1 MIYHAFL
8 NMIMLKSLKL
18 VLKTNIHWV
27 IVFHLVLQFYWFVSS
42 AGDNGEVDLVGLR
55 EEVVQRG
62 RLWGGQFS
70 HVPNI
75 PHLPKLPKLPC
86 VPEFAGGELGGWG
99 WWCDEGWWDGSRGG
113 RMWKAS
119 WGRSAARWWPSTD
132 QRERRG
138 AWKRSAQL
146 LTPDCVV
153 FSDVKLLSSGWLI
166 CQYEMFSWFSLYPL
180 TGRGRPP
187 PRSLKRGRRQ
197 ERGSKDASKL
207 LLLYDDHIL
216 DNDPMR
222 ESKDMAFAQA
232 YLNRVSLLGYLTR

>member
-8 NMIMLKSLKL
+8 NMIMLKSFKL
-18 VLKTNIHWV
+18 VVKTNINWV

-75 PHLPKLPKLPC
+75 SHLPKLPKLPC

-113 RMWKAS
+113 RMWKAFLREKCCPVMTLH
-119 WGRSAARWWPSTD
+119 RSAGEEGGVEEVSTAFNTWLCCFQWCQVVELWLVNFSVRNVQLIQFISSYRPWSPTPS
-132 QRERRG
+132 
-138 AWKRSAQL
+138 
-146 LTPDCVV
+146 
-153 FSDVKLLSSGWLI
+153 
-166 CQYEMFSWFSLYPL
+166 
-180 TGRGRPP
+180 
-187 PRSLKRGRRQ
+187 
-197 ERGSKDASKL
+197 
-207 LLLYDDHIL
+207 
-216 DNDPMR
+216 
-222 ESKDMAFAQA
+222 
-232 YLNRVSLLGYLTR
+232 